1 MSQWNFNF
9 LTPKY
14 LEMPWY
20 QEETWVN
27 EVLRKETEHITG
39 VRNVN
44 AGSEL
49 KKIPIGNCA
58 QEKMLMRLLESGNP
72 FIFNKARACGVSKI
86 VKEFQD
92 RQKCEKKKKRLV

>member
-9 LTPKY
+9 ITPQH
-14 LEMPWY
+14 LNSTWY
-20 QEETWVN
+20 QKENWVN
-27 EVLRKETEHITG
+27 EVLRQQTEHITG

-92 RQKCEKKKKRLV
+92 RQKCEKKKRLV